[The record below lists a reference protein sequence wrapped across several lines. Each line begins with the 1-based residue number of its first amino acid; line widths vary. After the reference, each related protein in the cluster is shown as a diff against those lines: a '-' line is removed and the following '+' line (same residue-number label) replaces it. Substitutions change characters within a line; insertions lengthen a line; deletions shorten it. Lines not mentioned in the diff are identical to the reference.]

1 MEIGLKIQLLRED
14 RGLTSADLAV
24 LAGVA
29 QSTISDLENEKR
41 SPSLNTLEKIC
52 DALKV
57 SIVEVLPVEHQ
68 KLPKNLVTKD
78 LKQILKR
85 LHLMNEKDREF
96 WMTANDILQKM
107 SHQEQQGFMRAYATE
122 KKEERELLALL
133 FTKLTNAERKN
144 FLSLFQSILEKRP
157 DMTT

>member
-1 MEIGLKIQLLRED
+1 MEIGMKIQLLRED
-14 RGLTSADLAV
+14 RGMTTVDLAV
-24 LAGVA
+24 QAGVA

-68 KLPKNLVTKD
+68 NLPKNLITKD
-78 LKQILKR
+78 LKQILRR
-85 LHLMNEKDREF
+85 LHLMSEKDREF
-96 WMTANDILQKM
+96 WMAANDILQKM
-107 SHQEQQGFMRAYATE
+107 NHQEQQVFMRAYASE
-122 KKEERELLALL
+122 KKVERELLALL
-133 FTKLTNAERKN
+133 FTKLTNTERKN